1 MTEDLHSHGYFRIG
15 VASHQL
21 VVGDVEHNFRQI
33 AEIFTQFTD
42 MNCDVAVLPE
52 MAVTGYTI
60 GDLVL
65 QDRLLD
71 QANKLLVVSPTIQK
85 V

>member
-21 VVGDVEHNFRQI
+21 VVGDVEQLPSDSRNLTH
-33 AEIFTQFTD
+33 FTD
-42 MNCDVAVLPE
+42 MNCDGSASRNGCHWLH
-52 MAVTGYTI
+52 YWH
-60 GDLVL
+60 LVL

-71 QANKLLVVSPTIQK
+71 QQATC
-85 V
+85 